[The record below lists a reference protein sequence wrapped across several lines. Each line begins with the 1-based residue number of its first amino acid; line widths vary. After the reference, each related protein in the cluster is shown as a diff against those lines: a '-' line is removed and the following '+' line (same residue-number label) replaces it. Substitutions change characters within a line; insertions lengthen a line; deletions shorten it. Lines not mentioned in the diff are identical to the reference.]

1 MANWA
6 KECRLCRYAGG
17 RRIPG
22 YKKVHV
28 RTDPACRLHEATT
41 KDNVY
46 AKVRQQKQRDPS
58 RSRGEATTP
67 PPGGMVLHDQTS
79 TIWCASSPRKAWA
92 SCSTRAAGQVDRT
105 RGTLRRGDGAFLGNA
120 GGVLQRRDDQVLHG
134 LPGETAKK
142 ARLGA
147 SRRQAGEN
155 HRQVPPQG
163 YR

>member
-17 RRIPG
+17 RCIPG

-41 KDNVY
+41 K
-46 AKVRQQKQRDPS
+46 ATCTQRS
-58 RSRGEATTP
+58 GNSSKETQAAAGEKLRLHHL
-67 PPGGMVLHDQTS
+67 GGMLLHDQTS
-79 TIWCASSPRKAWA
+79 TIWCASSPRKAWG
-92 SCSTRAAGQVDRT
+92 SCSTRARWTSGSDARYT
-105 RGTLRRGDGAFLGNA
+105 TGDGAFLGNA

-134 LPGETAKK
+134 LPGEIAKK